1 MTTGNETKAGWTG
14 RQDYEERREARKER
28 LQDRAEMHRAREREA
43 SRRAHA
49 AVADIPFGQPN
60 IRGALTPAIK
70 RSDAASRV
78 SMREAEAATR
88 AEDALEAAE
97 RNTAI
102 SSDDPKALDKLR
114 EKLAKM
120 ERMREDIK
128 EANKLCRGKDR
139 AAAEAKL
146 KELGVKEESW
156 GDMLDGRLKGFP
168 GYVLSNLTGN
178 IARVKERIGKMERMA
193 SAPPPEGWEF
203 DGGKVVANVEANRLQ
218 VVFRERQDE
227 ETTRKLKGNGFRW
240 SRWERAWQR
249 MLTPAAVRSA
259 RAMFPAVEGGA
270 E

>member
-1 MTTGNETKAGWTG
+1 MV
-14 RQDYEERREARKER
+14 
-28 LQDRAEMHRAREREA
+28 
-43 SRRAHA
+43 SC
-49 AVADIPFGQPN
+49 IPFGQPN
-60 IRGALTPAIK
+60 IHGALTGAIK
-70 RSDAASRV
+70 RGQAATERSI
-78 SMREAEAATR
+78 REAEVAGRAAE
-88 AEDALEAAE
+88 AAEAAE

-120 ERMREDIK
+120 ERMREQIK

-146 KELGVKEESW
+146 RELGVEEESW
-156 GDMLDGRLKGFP
+156 GEMLDGRLKGFP

-218 VVFRERQDE
+218 VVFKERQDDA
-227 ETTRKLKGNGFRW
+227 TTARLKGNGFRW

-249 MLTPAAVRSA
+249 QLNARSVGCA
-259 RAMFPAVEGGA
+259 RAMFPKVVAEGGA

>member
-1 MTTGNETKAGWTG
+1 MSEQKAGWTG
-14 RQDYEERREARKER
+14 RADYEERREARKER
-28 LQDRAEMHRAREREA
+28 LQDRAEMHRAREMDA
-43 SRRAHA
+43 SRRAFA
-49 AVADIPFGQPN
+49 AVEGIPFGQPN

-78 SMREAEAATR
+78 AMREAEAATR

-146 KELGVKEESW
+146 RELGVEEESW
-156 GDMLDGRLKGFP
+156 GEMLDGRWKGFP

-178 IARVKERIGKMERMA
+178 IARVKERIGQLERRA
-193 SAPPPEGWEF
+193 TEAPPEGWEF

-218 VVFRERQDE
+218 VVFKERQDE
-227 ETTRKLKGNGFRW
+227 ETTRKLKANGFRW
-240 SRWERAWQR
+240 SRWEKAWQR
-249 MLTPAAVRSA
+249 MLTPAAVRAA
-259 RAMFPAVEGGA
+259 RELFPAVEGGA